1 MMSAAIHPRERDVQS
16 MFDRIAAR
24 YDLLNHVISF
34 RLDTR
39 WRRQAI
45 QNIVTVANPLIVDLG
60 TGTGDLAGAAAS
72 IAGAKAR
79 VVGLDLSMQML
90 RLARQKQIDARLAVN
105 TSFIQASALQAP
117 FASAVFDGAMS
128 AFVLRNVS
136 DLPCFFAEAFRLLK
150 PGGRLVSLD
159 MYPPSGNWF
168 RALYA
173 LYFFRLMPIVAGL
186 LSSDRKAY
194 RYLSDSVRQFHAPE
208 TVAGLMEQA
217 GFVEVTTKK
226 FLRGAVCM
234 HVAKKSAAR
243 APA

>member
-1 MMSAAIHPRERDVQS
+1 MSAAIHPRERDVQI

-45 QNIVTVANPLIVDLG
+45 QSILTGANPLIVDLG
-60 TGTGDLAGAAAS
+60 TGTGDLACAAAR

-90 RLARQKQIDARLAVN
+90 RLAQQKRTDARLAAN
-105 TSFIQASALQAP
+105 TNFIQASALQAP

-128 AFVLRNVS
+128 AFVLRNVA
-136 DLPCFFAEAFRLLK
+136 DLPCFFAEAFRLLR

-159 MYPPSGNWF
+159 MYPPSGGWF

-173 LYFFRLMPIVAGL
+173 VYFFRLMPIVAGL
-186 LSSDRKAY
+186 LSSDHKAY

-208 TVAGLMEQA
+208 TVAELMQKA
-217 GFVEVTTKK
+217 GFVEVTMEK

-234 HVAKKSAAR
+234 HVGKKSVAS